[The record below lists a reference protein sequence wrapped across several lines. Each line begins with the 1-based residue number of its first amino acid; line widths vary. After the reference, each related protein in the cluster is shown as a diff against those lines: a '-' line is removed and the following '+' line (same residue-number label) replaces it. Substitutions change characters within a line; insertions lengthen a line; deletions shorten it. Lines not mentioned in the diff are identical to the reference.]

1 MQPDKY
7 VPPGS
12 KIDTH
17 DIVNWL
23 LTHNSCMVNNGH
35 LYVDNGEERYYR
47 LLARGDI
54 PPWILSQMDSSAD
67 IPPSFITDAIKR
79 ILWHPGIR
87 VNYSEVLKQA
97 QFLLNVRNGVYNIE
111 DGSFASGEAAK
122 KLAKDSYFTYCLQFS
137 YIENASLDNA
147 PVFRQFLETSL
158 EADEVP
164 DKQTL
169 LLEIIGICISSVQI
183 ARKFYFF
190 VGATKSGK
198 SVIADLLQEIIAPPV
213 AVTTFGLNQLS
224 GRFNV
229 QHLEYSRLNLCREL
243 TAGKVTG
250 TDTLKM
256 LVSDEPLFV
265 EGKGKEGYVAH
276 IHTKLLTCANQMPN
290 FGEMDAAGN
299 KSMTDRMV
307 VLRFNRTISEEQM
320 DRHLLDKLLDER
332 DIIFSMAVDALK
344 ALHDRDYI
352 FTVPADTK
360 ELMESYLQ
368 ESRSLEMFLEERC
381 ELTGKVHLSTFIS
394 AYKEF
399 CAENALSPYKNKQ
412 ISAYIANCYPAVRKE
427 KFRLNGKN
435 LWGWNGIS
443 IKREETGTD
452 IKEENNEI

>member
-1 MQPDKY
+1 MADNQYDSQELVKMFRSKKDFVAYDQKLYILFKVLRCYIMMKKPQIALEILKVMPPDER
-7 VPPGS
+7 
-12 KIDTH
+12 
-17 DIVNWL
+17 
-23 LTHNSCMVNNGH
+23 
-35 LYVDNGEERYYR
+35 DNV
-47 LLARGDI
+47 
-54 PPWILSQMDSSAD
+54 SSSALD
-67 IPPSFITDAIKR
+67 DAVKR
-79 ILWHPGIR
+79 LYRDVEHDKDLDLLSKKG
-87 VNYSEVLKQA
+87 
-97 QFLLNVRNGVYNIE
+97 QFMLNLLNGVYDLETGRLII
-111 DGSFASGEAAK
+111 GEEAERLIK
-122 KLAKDSYFTYCLQFS
+122 ELCFTYALNFS
-137 YIENASLDNA
+137 YIEGASLDNA
-147 PVFRQFLETSL
+147 PAFRQFLETSL
-158 EADEVP
+158 EADKDP
-164 DKQTL
+164 DKKTL

-290 FGEMDAAGN
+290 LGEMDAAGN

-320 DRHLLDKLLDER
+320 DRHLLDKLLEER

-344 ALHDRDYI
+344 DLHDRDYI
-352 FTVPADTK
+352 FTVPVDTK

-368 ESRSLEMFLEERC
+368 ESRSLELFLEERC

-399 CAENALSPYKNKQ
+399 CAENALSPYKNKE
-412 ISAYIANCYPAVRKE
+412 ISAYIANCYPAVHKE
-427 KFRLNGKN
+427 KFRQGGKY

-443 IKREETGTD
+443 IKQVEFGVED
-452 IKEENNEI
+452 KEEISDE

>member
-1 MQPDKY
+1 MEKVY
-7 VPPGS
+7 YS
-12 KIDTH
+12 KDSKLSPYSLAQ
-17 DIVNWL
+17 WL
-23 LTHNSCMVNNGH
+23 NHNTVYFVCGNRCYLWNDQHHFFEMIPKT
-35 LYVDNGEERYYR
+35 
-47 LLARGDI
+47 AI
-54 PPWILSQMDSSAD
+54 PPWVIS
-67 IPPSFITDAIKR
+67 R
-79 ILWHPGIR
+79 ISPKYSGEIR
-87 VNYSEVLKQA
+87 NSVIDEATKTMLRAPDNQINIVEKTAKS
-97 QFLLNVRNGVYNIE
+97 QFLLNLRNGVYDLNQGRLI
-111 DGSFASGEAAK
+111 SGEEAVS
-122 KLAKDSYFTYCLQFS
+122 LAKEMCFTYALDFS
-137 YIENASLDNA
+137 YIEGASLDKA
-147 PVFRQFLETSL
+147 PVFRRFLETSL
-158 EADEVP
+158 EVTACAE
-164 DKQTL
+164 KQAL

-256 LVSDEPLFV
+256 LVSDEPMFV

-307 VLRFNRTISEEQM
+307 VLRFNRTISEAEM
-320 DRHLLDKLLDER
+320 DRHLLDKLFEER
-332 DIIFSMAVDALK
+332 NVILSMAVDALK

-352 FTVPADTK
+352 FTVPDDTK
-360 ELMESYLQ
+360 ELMESYVQ
-368 ESRSLEMFLEERC
+368 ESRSLELFLEERC

-399 CAENALSPYKNKQ
+399 CAENALSPYKNKE
-412 ISAYIANCYPAVRKE
+412 ISAYIANSLPAVHKE
-427 KFRLNGKN
+427 KFRQGGKY
-435 LWGWNGIS
+435 LWGWNGLS
-443 IKREETGTD
+443 LKQEEFGL
-452 IKEENNEI
+452 INKEE